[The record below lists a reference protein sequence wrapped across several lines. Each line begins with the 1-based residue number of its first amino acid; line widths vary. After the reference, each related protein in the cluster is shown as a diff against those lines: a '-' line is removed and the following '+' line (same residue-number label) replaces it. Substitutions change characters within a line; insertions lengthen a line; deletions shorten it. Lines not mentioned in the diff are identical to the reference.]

1 MPVLARGPPAWGL
14 SPHRSIHPPLCS
26 LLSGWLLSILL
37 PCQCPLQAEDAS
49 PLLSVAF
56 AASFLGLPRLPT
68 LCSPTRYQPQL
79 QLPFP
84 EHLSPRLCNFVPS
97 FFSAGS
103 ALYCLVKSYC
113 WLKNHLRSLAS
124 LTLAGRS
131 SFSPGSI
138 PSAQL
143 IWSAA
148 PFLPV
153 LWTGLPGPA
162 FSWQLAGSPGEGP
175 CLMPPQCLAQ
185 GGAQQAPGWCWQEGG
200 TSRPGRASSGAP
212 SSPVTH
218 GHPRGGSCS

>member
-84 EHLSPRLCNFVPS
+84 EHLSPCLCNFVPS

-131 SFSPGSI
+131 SFSPWEHPECPAHLVGS
-138 PSAQL
+138 PFSACAL
-143 IWSAA
+143 DWSTWACLLLAA
-148 PFLPV
+148 C
-153 LWTGLPGPA
+153 WLPGGGALPDAPA
-162 FSWQLAGSPGEGP
+162 VPGTGRCTAGAWLVLAGRRDQS
-175 CLMPPQCLAQ
+175 ARQ
-185 GGAQQAPGWCWQEGG
+185 GLLRG
-200 TSRPGRASSGAP
+200 TILPSDSRTS
-212 SSPVTH
+212 
-218 GHPRGGSCS
+218 